1 MAPQPS
7 ENDQGSWNP
16 ALLPEDSQG
25 TYPSAS
31 PESGL
36 AIAHDSK
43 ETALTDAKSPQS
55 DEDFSA
61 WEMSDELSTAQPQYT
76 NMDVMVNMSPGVDMP
91 PSLDIPTIE
100 TQASDITSPVAVEHE
115 TASESAF
122 VLEAMS
128 STNEQTV
135 EHAPESVPAGSND
148 NKEEISEDQTAT
160 RNEAHN
166 ADTEDPWGLM
176 EEETTTSLPSAEEV
190 TPSTGIP
197 LASSQPT
204 IAAQLEENHEPKF
217 VAETVLRPHEQI
229 VASGSTSGGNN
240 EVLSTTEDLPS
251 SENAQANIQPET
263 PDLQQNAV
271 AEALSEASNELLP
284 ATEYLT
290 SSENAQTSVEPE
302 IVEVESAFEPID
314 DSFPSN
320 EDLPLAN
327 NAQTNLRY
335 DTVENQQDAVME
347 PSFGPSND
355 LSSTA
360 ENLPLFEN
368 AQARIQPQTV
378 VHPTSAPND
387 VQLTQQ
393 PANPE
398 TPTDAQSPWA
408 QEMSREVDSEDDS
421 FFNQLNT
428 QTKPIFS
435 PPQAE
440 ARFEEGLP
448 LLDQSPA
455 STEPVQ
461 LEKSIADVF
470 SNDGDGEDFFGSL
483 GSQEKSQN
491 VNEKLQENL
500 HDSLQESLQENPQ
513 QDLQHAPQRTPQE
526 SLQGSLLET
535 LQDKPHLRRKSTP
548 QVLESFGFD
557 IDSPVSDNSA
567 AAQFDEILKD
577 ASSGPPAPAE
587 PSEEELAARWEA
599 ELGDEP
605 DDDLAARWE
614 AALDDDDIL
623 LENNSIPPA
632 LELPVEQPPVQP
644 ARNGVPVELNSP
656 FQAPHNRAQPLPVP
670 GVYTPHQPSTADL
683 LQGIPGTAPPTSAAM
698 PSYFSQQPQ
707 NPVTTR
713 GESFAERPKGGYKSP
728 YDLPDDISRPRKP
741 PVTHRP
747 VPPAVTSMPPPPLP
761 AAPGTLMPTPT
772 TFQST
777 AAPPAVTA
785 PPPAPKNFYEELP
798 SAPPR
803 SRPASSGR
811 WRQALV
817 HLYRRRRLT
826 MPLLHQRSH
835 NLCQSSP
842 QTMFHCNLLNTWTLM
857 PAWLRVL
864 LPAHLLLRGIRPS
877 RLACKPQ
884 RNPPRSRDTPLP
896 PPPTSSPRARYASL
910 PLNVPGHGLPFQP
923 RTSSPLAHHEK
934 VSYVPNPSQ
943 KPPSL
948 EPAINLSP
956 PRPQSSGFGN
966 APPSVPQYMNGPAG
980 GIRRESTGSPV
991 QASPPQSRYAP
1002 QEYIDEFAQRIAPP
1016 SNYASAPPA
1025 MATQTSPP
1033 PSDIQPGPLHRS
1045 QTQSPSRA
1053 MLSPRSSVQNIDTVQ
1068 RPASVHGSGSPTKT
1082 VNPYAPVQAPSQ
1094 TRVVTQHLEFIAP
1107 IDGQEQDPLERWKG
1121 APLFKFG
1128 FGGSMLSSF
1137 PKHIP
1142 RYSAGQ
1148 VAPMIKPSPGEI
1160 KTSQLSEY
1168 LPSADSLVQH
1178 PGPLK
1183 TKSKKKDLVAWL
1195 SSKIAAFENLGVPAF
1210 DQVHSDAHKRHEERI
1225 LLWKVVKLLVEN
1237 DGDLEGS
1244 AEVQKSLR
1252 HAIFPHLTAPQAD
1265 GSYGNGFAAS
1275 AGFSPMEIASQP
1287 DAVDPQCLEELRS
1300 SLIAG
1305 DREKAVWGAVDRR
1318 LWGHAMIIASTMD
1331 KSIWK
1336 QVTQEFVRREVRS
1349 KAGNTESLAALYE
1362 IFAGNIEESIDELVP
1377 PSARAGLQL
1386 INKADG
1392 HGSTKNVLDGL
1403 DKWKDT
1409 LGLVLSNRSS
1419 EDHQALLALG
1429 RLLTS
1434 YGRTEAAHVC
1444 FIFSRAAVFGGPDD
1458 PQANIVLL
1466 GADHQRCASSLM
1478 DEDAILLTEAYE
1490 YATSVLG
1497 NSPLGNMPH
1506 LLAFK
1511 TLNARCLIDRG
1522 CNSEAQSYCDAV
1534 AAALK
1539 ASTRPSPYHHNYL
1552 YAEVEELSMRLRQTT
1567 SDNGSWISRPSMEKV
1582 SGSMWARFN
1591 SFVAG
1596 EESDAASNGSGK
1608 AGEATDFGPF
1618 ANVAGTPTISR
1629 SPSVSDIYGSYP
1641 GAGAQPIPTSGGS
1654 KYHPSSQSQYA
1665 PHASPEQFKGRS
1677 SMDSQRSNPY
1687 FPPAGRRTSQEF
1699 SPSLDSQISQGP
1711 IYGSPNT
1718 SGYQPTPPQSSYVP
1732 LAPVEEAL
1740 SPAEANPTTQPVVNG
1755 LFYQPP
1761 GQLGGSASESPYY
1774 QGPPGMP
1781 DSESPYAP
1789 PVATS
1794 SYEPLGGPM
1803 DMSSAQETEDQ
1814 IAHEEQPKKKAF
1826 MDDDDDDDLAARA
1839 AAMQKAENDRKANE
1853 AFKKAAEEDAKRDAS
1868 QQSGKKGWF
1877 GGWFGGKK
1885 DEAPTGGGP
1894 IRAKLGE
1901 ESSFYYDQDLKKWVN
1916 KKDPNSA
1923 APVRA
1928 TPPPP
1933 RGSAP
1938 PSRTASS
1945 SSMPPNGA
1953 PPMAAGSRPPSS
1965 SSAAPPSFSSSPGI
1979 SGLAPPPLP
1988 RSVSTGAA
1996 MPTPPGSSSGPPP
2009 RPSSSL
2015 THASSIDDLLG
2026 APTAR
2031 KGNTVRGKKKGRYV
2045 DVMAQ

>member
-1 MAPQPS
+1 MALQPPA
-7 ENDQGSWNP
+7 NDTDSWNP

-25 TYPSAS
+25 TYANAL
-31 PESGL
+31 PEGGL
-36 AIAHDSK
+36 AIANDSK

-61 WEMSDELSTAQPQYT
+61 WDMSDEVGTAQPQYT
-76 NMDVMVNMSPGVDMP
+76 SMDGLVNTTSPRVDAAPSSDVP
-91 PSLDIPTIE
+91 PIE
-100 TQASDITSPVAVEHE
+100 TQSSDTATPLAAEPE
-115 TASESAF
+115 TFSESAF
-122 VLEAMS
+122 MRGATP
-128 STNEQTV
+128 STNKETV
-135 EHAPESVPAGSND
+135 EFVPESVSAESND
-148 NKEEISEDQTAT
+148 NNEETSLEEIPPPNEAPNVASEDS
-160 RNEAHN
+160 
-166 ADTEDPWGLM
+166 WGLM
-176 EEETTTSLPSAEEV
+176 EADNGNVLSGVA
-190 TPSTGIP
+190 PSTEIP
-197 LASSQPT
+197 LASSEPT
-204 IAAQLEENHEPKF
+204 IAAQLEDSHEPTF
-217 VAETVLRPHEQI
+217 VADPVIRTHEQT
-229 VASGSTSGGNN
+229 V
-240 EVLSTTEDLPS
+240 V
-251 SENAQANIQPET
+251 PEPT
-263 PDLQQNAV
+263 F
-271 AEALSEASNELLP
+271 EASDDVLP
-284 ATEYLT
+284 TT
-290 SSENAQTSVEPE
+290 
-302 IVEVESAFEPID
+302 
-314 DSFPSN
+314 
-320 EDLPLAN
+320 
-327 NAQTNLRY
+327 
-335 DTVENQQDAVME
+335 
-347 PSFGPSND
+347 
-355 LSSTA
+355 
-360 ENLPLFEN
+360 ENLPLSEN
-368 AQARIQPQTV
+368 PQTSIQSETV
-378 VHPTSAPND
+378 DHPTSSPND
-387 VQLTQQ
+387 THMSQQ
-393 PANPE
+393 AANPE
-398 TPTDAQSPWA
+398 TPTDTQSPWA
-408 QEMSREVDSEDDS
+408 QDMSRDVDSEDDS

-440 ARFEEGLP
+440 SRFEEGLP
-448 LLDQSPA
+448 LLDQSPV
-455 STEPVQ
+455 SPEPVQ
-461 LEKSIADVF
+461 VDKHIADVF

-483 GSQEKSQN
+483 RSQENSQ
-491 VNEKLQENL
+491 KAL
-500 HDSLQESLQENPQ
+500 HGNTQESLQENLQENLQ
-513 QDLQHAPQRTPQE
+513 QSFQQTPQE
-526 SLQGSLLET
+526 SLLGSLQGT
-535 LQDKPHLRRKSTP
+535 SQDDPHLTRKSTP
-548 QVLESFGFD
+548 QVLESVGFD
-557 IDSPVSDNSA
+557 IDSPASDASA
-567 AAQFDEILKD
+567 AAQFDDIIKA
-577 ASSGPPAPAE
+577 ASSEPPAPAE
-587 PSEEELAARWEA
+587 PSEEEIAARWEA
-599 ELGDEP
+599 ELGDSP

-614 AALDDDDIL
+614 AELDDDDIL
-623 LENNSIPPA
+623 LENDSTR
-632 LELPVEQPPVQP
+632 PVSEAPTEQIPVQP
-644 ARNGVPVELNSP
+644 VSNGVPAGLNSS
-656 FQAPHNRAQPLPVP
+656 FQTPHAYSQPRPVP

-683 LQGIPGTAPPTSAAM
+683 LQGMPGTAPPTSAAM

-713 GESFAERPKGGYKSP
+713 GESFAERSKEGYKSP

-741 PVTHRP
+741 VVTHRP
-747 VPPAVTSMPPPPLP
+747 VPPTVTSMPPPPPP
-761 AAPGTLMPTPT
+761 AAPGGSNDWPISSPAVPVRPFCTRGPTACPAAYRYPNASFTPTPE
-772 TFQST
+772 QLDPYASL
-777 AAPPAVTA
+777 ASSAPAG
-785 PPPAPKNFYEELP
+785 PPPASRYSPQPAGLQAPSKPPSLP
-798 SAPPR
+798 RYSPAPP
-803 SRPASSGR
+803 SS
-811 WRQALV
+811 
-817 HLYRRRRLT
+817 
-826 MPLLHQRSH
+826 
-835 NLCQSSP
+835 SS
-842 QTMFHCNLLNTWTLM
+842 
-857 PAWLRVL
+857 A
-864 LPAHLLLRGIRPS
+864 
-877 RLACKPQ
+877 
-884 RNPPRSRDTPLP
+884 RN
-896 PPPTSSPRARYASL
+896 RYASQ

-934 VSYVPNPSQ
+934 VSYVPDPSQ

-966 APPSVPQYMNGPAG
+966 APPSVPQYMSGPAG
-980 GIRRESTGSPV
+980 VARRESAGSSV

-1002 QEYIDEFAQRIAPP
+1002 QEYINEFAQRIAPP
-1016 SNYASAPPA
+1016 TNYTPAPPAPPA
-1025 MATQTSPP
+1025 MTTQTAPP
-1033 PSDIQPGPLHRS
+1033 PSDFQPGPPHRS
-1045 QTQSPSRA
+1045 QTQSPGRG
-1053 MLSPRSSVQNIDTVQ
+1053 MISPRSSVQTIDTLP

-1082 VNPYAPVQAPSQ
+1082 VNPYAAVQAPSQ
-1094 TRVVTQHLEFIAP
+1094 TRAVTQHLEFIAP
-1107 IDGQEQDPLERWKG
+1107 MDGQEQDPLERWKG
-1121 APLFKFG
+1121 APIFKFG
-1128 FGGSMLSSF
+1128 FGGSVLSSF

-1160 KTSQLSEY
+1160 KTSQLNEF
-1168 LPSADSLVQH
+1168 LPSTDTIVQH

-1183 TKSKKKDLVAWL
+1183 AKSKKKDLVAWI
-1195 SSKIAAFENLGVPAF
+1195 SSKIAAFENLGIPAH
-1210 DQVHSDAHKRHEERI
+1210 DQVHSDTHKRHEERI
-1225 LLWKVVKLLVEN
+1225 LLWKVVRLLVEN
-1237 DGDLEGS
+1237 DGNLEGS
-1244 AEVQKSLR
+1244 AEVQRSLR
-1252 HAIFPHLTAPQAD
+1252 QAIFPHLAAPEAD
-1265 GSYGNGFAAS
+1265 GSYGSAFAAS
-1275 AGFSPMEIASQP
+1275 AGFSPMELSSQP
-1287 DAVDPQCLEELRS
+1287 DSVDSQSLEELRS

-1386 INKADG
+1386 ISKADG
-1392 HGSTKNVLDGL
+1392 HSSTKNVLEGL

-1497 NSPLGNMPH
+1497 NSPLASFPH

-1511 TLNARCLIDRG
+1511 MLNARCLVDRG
-1522 CNSEAQSYCDAV
+1522 RNSEAQSYCDAV

-1539 ASTRPSPYHHNYL
+1539 ATTRPSPYHHNRL
-1552 YAEVEELSMRLRQTT
+1552 YAEVEELSMRLRQTS

-1596 EESDAASNGSGK
+1596 DESDAASTGSGK

-1641 GAGAQPIPTSGGS
+1641 GAGAQPIPTGGNS

-1665 PHASPEQFKGRS
+1665 PNASPEQFKGRS

-1699 SPSLDSQISQGP
+1699 SPSLDSQMSQGP
-1711 IYGSPNT
+1711 VYGSPNM

-1740 SPAEANPTTQPVVNG
+1740 SPAEAAPVTQPVVNG

-1761 GQLGGSASESPYY
+1761 GHAGGSASESPYY

-1789 PVATS
+1789 PVGSS

-1803 DMSSAQETEDQ
+1803 DMSSLQTEDQ
-1814 IAHEEQPKKKAF
+1814 MAPEEQPKQKAF

-1853 AFKKAAEEDAKRDAS
+1853 AFQKAAEEDAKRDAA

-1877 GGWFGGKK
+1877 GGWFGGGKK
-1885 DEAPTGGGP
+1885 EEAQTGGP
-1894 IRAKLGE
+1894 IKAKLGE
-1901 ESSFYYDQDLKKWVN
+1901 ESSFYYDKDLKKWVN
-1916 KKDPNSA
+1916 KKDPNS
-1923 APVRA
+1923 
-1928 TPPPP
+1928 
-1933 RGSAP
+1933 SAP
-1938 PSRTASS
+1938 YASKRCS
-1945 SSMPPNGA
+1945 DG
-1953 PPMAAGSRPPSS
+1953 RWQQTPSS
-1965 SSAAPPSFSSSPGI
+1965 SSAAPPPFSSSPGI
-1979 SGLAPPPLP
+1979 SGLAAPPLP

-1996 MPTPPGSSSGPPP
+1996 VPTPPGSSSGPPP

>member
-1 MAPQPS
+1 MALQPPA
-7 ENDQGSWNP
+7 NDTDSWNP

-25 TYPSAS
+25 TYANAL
-31 PESGL
+31 PEGGL
-36 AIAHDSK
+36 AIANDSK

-61 WEMSDELSTAQPQYT
+61 WDMSDEVGTAQPQYT
-76 NMDVMVNMSPGVDMP
+76 SMDGLVNTTPPRVDAAPSSDVP
-91 PSLDIPTIE
+91 PIE
-100 TQASDITSPVAVEHE
+100 TQSSDTATPLAAEPE
-115 TASESAF
+115 TFSESAF
-122 VLEAMS
+122 MRGATP
-128 STNEQTV
+128 STNKETV
-135 EHAPESVPAGSND
+135 EFVPESVSAESND
-148 NKEEISEDQTAT
+148 NNEETSLEEKIPPPNEAPNVASEDS
-160 RNEAHN
+160 
-166 ADTEDPWGLM
+166 WGLM
-176 EEETTTSLPSAEEV
+176 EADNGNVLSGVA
-190 TPSTGIP
+190 PSTEIP
-197 LASSQPT
+197 LASSEPT
-204 IAAQLEENHEPKF
+204 IAAQLEDSHEPTF
-217 VAETVLRPHEQI
+217 VADPVIRTHEQT
-229 VASGSTSGGNN
+229 V
-240 EVLSTTEDLPS
+240 V
-251 SENAQANIQPET
+251 PEPT
-263 PDLQQNAV
+263 F
-271 AEALSEASNELLP
+271 EASDDVLP
-284 ATEYLT
+284 TT
-290 SSENAQTSVEPE
+290 
-302 IVEVESAFEPID
+302 
-314 DSFPSN
+314 
-320 EDLPLAN
+320 
-327 NAQTNLRY
+327 
-335 DTVENQQDAVME
+335 
-347 PSFGPSND
+347 
-355 LSSTA
+355 
-360 ENLPLFEN
+360 ENLPLSEN
-368 AQARIQPQTV
+368 PQTSIQSETV
-378 VHPTSAPND
+378 DHPTSSPND
-387 VQLTQQ
+387 THMSQQ
-393 PANPE
+393 AANPE
-398 TPTDAQSPWA
+398 TPTDTQSPWA
-408 QEMSREVDSEDDS
+408 QDMSRDVDSEDDS

-440 ARFEEGLP
+440 SRFEEGLP
-448 LLDQSPA
+448 LLDQSPV
-455 STEPVQ
+455 SPEPVQ
-461 LEKSIADVF
+461 VDKHIADVF

-483 GSQEKSQN
+483 RSQENSQ
-491 VNEKLQENL
+491 KAL
-500 HDSLQESLQENPQ
+500 HGNTQESLQENLQENLQ
-513 QDLQHAPQRTPQE
+513 QSFQQTPQE
-526 SLQGSLLET
+526 SLLGSLQGT
-535 LQDKPHLRRKSTP
+535 SQDDPHLTRKSTP
-548 QVLESFGFD
+548 QVLESVGFD
-557 IDSPVSDNSA
+557 IDSPASDASA
-567 AAQFDEILKD
+567 AAQFDDIIKA
-577 ASSGPPAPAE
+577 ASSEPPAPAE
-587 PSEEELAARWEA
+587 PSEEEIAARWEA
-599 ELGDEP
+599 ELGDSP

-614 AALDDDDIL
+614 AELDDDDIL
-623 LENNSIPPA
+623 LENDSTR
-632 LELPVEQPPVQP
+632 PVSEAPTEQIPVQP
-644 ARNGVPVELNSP
+644 VSNGVPAGLNSS
-656 FQAPHNRAQPLPVP
+656 FQTPHAYSQPRPVP
-670 GVYTPHQPSTADL
+670 GVYTPHQPSTSDL
-683 LQGIPGTAPPTSAAM
+683 LQGMPGTAPPTSAAM

-713 GESFAERPKGGYKSP
+713 GESFAERSKEGYKSP

-741 PVTHRP
+741 VVTHRP
-747 VPPAVTSMPPPPLP
+747 VPPTVTSMPPPPPP
-761 AAPGTLMPTPT
+761 AAPGMPMPAAT
-772 TFQST
+772 TFPPT
-777 AAPPAVTA
+777 AAPPAAAA

-798 SAPPR
+798 LAPPR
-803 SRPASSGR
+803 TRPASSGR
-811 WRQALV
+811 
-817 HLYRRRRLT
+817 YT
-826 MPLLHQRSH
+826 P
-835 NLCQSSP
+835 NP
-842 QTMFHCNLLNTWTLM
+842 QVAPTT
-857 PAWLRVL
+857 
-864 LPAHLLLRGIRPS
+864 GPS
-877 RLACKPQ
+877 
-884 RNPPRSRDTPLP
+884 LP
-896 PPPTSSPRARYASL
+896 PPSQYAPSAPAVPQPVPQPITTPMQASLQPPEQLDPYASLASSAPAGPPPASRYSPQPAGLQAPSKPPSLPRYSPAPPSSSSARNRYASQ

-934 VSYVPNPSQ
+934 VSYVPDPSQ
-943 KPPSL
+943 KAPSL

-966 APPSVPQYMNGPAG
+966 APPSVPQYMSGPAG
-980 GIRRESTGSPV
+980 T
-991 QASPPQSRYAP
+991 A
-1002 QEYIDEFAQRIAPP
+1002 
-1016 SNYASAPPA
+1016 
-1025 MATQTSPP
+1025 PP
-1033 PSDIQPGPLHRS
+1033 PSDFQPGPPHRS
-1045 QTQSPSRA
+1045 QTQSPGRG
-1053 MLSPRSSVQNIDTVQ
+1053 MISPRSSVQTIDTLP

-1082 VNPYAPVQAPSQ
+1082 VNPYAAVQAPSQ
-1094 TRVVTQHLEFIAP
+1094 TRAVTQHLEFIAP
-1107 IDGQEQDPLERWKG
+1107 MDGQEQDPLERWKG
-1121 APLFKFG
+1121 APIFKFG
-1128 FGGSMLSSF
+1128 FGGSVLSSF

-1160 KTSQLSEY
+1160 KTSQLNEF
-1168 LPSADSLVQH
+1168 LPSTDTIVQH

-1183 TKSKKKDLVAWL
+1183 AKSKKKDLVAWI
-1195 SSKIAAFENLGVPAF
+1195 SSKIAAFENLGIPAH
-1210 DQVHSDAHKRHEERI
+1210 DQVHSDTHKRHEERI
-1225 LLWKVVKLLVEN
+1225 LLWKVVRLLVEN
-1237 DGDLEGS
+1237 DGNLEGS
-1244 AEVQKSLR
+1244 AEVQRSLR
-1252 HAIFPHLTAPQAD
+1252 QAIFPHLAAPEAD
-1265 GSYGNGFAAS
+1265 GSYGSAFAAS
-1275 AGFSPMEIASQP
+1275 AGFSPMELSSQP
-1287 DAVDPQCLEELRS
+1287 DSVDSQSLEELRS

-1386 INKADG
+1386 ISKADG
-1392 HGSTKNVLDGL
+1392 HSSTKNVLEGL

-1497 NSPLGNMPH
+1497 NSPLASFPH

-1511 TLNARCLIDRG
+1511 MLNARCLVDRG
-1522 CNSEAQSYCDAV
+1522 RNSEAQSYCDAV

-1539 ASTRPSPYHHNYL
+1539 ATTRPSPYHHNRL
-1552 YAEVEELSMRLRQTT
+1552 YAEVEELSMRVRQTS

-1596 EESDAASNGSGK
+1596 DESDAASTGSGK

-1641 GAGAQPIPTSGGS
+1641 GAGAQPIPTGGNS

-1665 PHASPEQFKGRS
+1665 PNASPEQFKGRS

-1699 SPSLDSQISQGP
+1699 SPSLDSQMSQGP
-1711 IYGSPNT
+1711 VYGSPNM

-1740 SPAEANPTTQPVVNG
+1740 SPAEAAPVTQPVVNG

-1761 GQLGGSASESPYY
+1761 GHAGGSASESPYY

-1789 PVATS
+1789 PVGSS

-1803 DMSSAQETEDQ
+1803 DMSSLQTEDQ
-1814 IAHEEQPKKKAF
+1814 MAPEEQPKQKAF

-1853 AFKKAAEEDAKRDAS
+1853 AFQKAAEEDAKRDAA

-1877 GGWFGGKK
+1877 GGWFGGGKK
-1885 DEAPTGGGP
+1885 EEAQTGGP
-1894 IRAKLGE
+1894 IKAKLGE
-1901 ESSFYYDQDLKKWVN
+1901 ESSFYYDKDLKKWVN
-1916 KKDPNSA
+1916 KKDPNSS

-1945 SSMPPNGA
+1945 GSMPPNGA
-1953 PPMAAGSRPPSS
+1953 PMAAGSRPPSS
-1965 SSAAPPSFSSSPGI
+1965 SSAAPPPFSSSPGI
-1979 SGLAPPPLP
+1979 SGLAAPPLP

-1996 MPTPPGSSSGPPP
+1996 VPTPPGSSSGPPP